1 MKHLYPKHLISS
13 GLMLI
18 TTITFLQPA
27 AAQCPAGSISNTAGN
42 YNNGQT
48 VCISTNFSG
57 NIKITNGA
65 KMVIVSGG
73 NYTGNIDGNQGSTIE
88 VKAGGTFNPGTANNL
103 ASVITVA
110 KNGTAILSNA
120 GFSNGFGVTN
130 SGSFTWGSFNQNQ
143 AITVSNTS
151 CGTMTFSQDINLQN
165 GTTLNN
171 SGTMTMQGLNT
182 NSGTTIDNRGRLT
195 VNGNINFA
203 GLLKNQWQAVFKGST
218 NNFNNG
224 DSIINLYTLVFR
236 NAIQGSFRMRN
247 DGLFWVGGSFQYNG
261 GAIQMNRTNA
271 QVRVSGALSN
281 NGTMR
286 GNGKIYI
293 AGSFSNGGG
302 TLTGK
307 SGAERLFISQS
318 VPNGSATNVQVNNGM
333 AAEDTATYAGGAGN
347 PDVSCAMLLPMVV
360 SSLKGTYDGSVINL
374 SWATTSEIN
383 GKQFMVEYSTDG
395 LNFTTAGAVAA
406 KGNSTERVNY
416 QYQFTKVNSATLY
429 FRLMMV
435 DVDGRTEYS
444 NTILVKTVG
453 SQKITAGV
461 YPNPFAEKLE
471 VTTTLTKSLPVNVR
485 LLDMNG
491 RLVKSQVY
499 SGQSGFNK
507 WTLTGL
513 NELNKGLYIIEVT
526 AGEERWMQKIIK

>member
-1 MKHLYPKHLISS
+1 
-13 GLMLI
+13 
-18 TTITFLQPA
+18 
-27 AAQCPAGSISNTAGN
+27 
-42 YNNGQT
+42 NNGQT

-65 KMVIVSGG
+65 KMVIISGG
-73 NYTGNIDGNQGSTIE
+73 NFTGNIDGNQGSLIQ
-88 VKAGGTFNPGTANNL
+88 VKAGGIFNPGTANNL
-103 ASVITVA
+103 ASTILID
-110 KNGTAILSNA
+110 KNGTATLSNA

-143 AITVSNTS
+143 AITVTNTS

-165 GTTLNN
+165 GSTLNN
-171 SGTMTMQGLNT
+171 SGNMIMQGLNA

-203 GLLKNQWQAVFKGST
+203 GLLRNQWQAIFKGST

-224 DSIINLYTLVFR
+224 DSIINLYTLTFK
-236 NAIQGSFRMRN
+236 NAIQGSFKMRN
-247 DGLFWVGGSFQYNG
+247 EGLFWVGGSFQYNG
-261 GAIQMNRTNA
+261 GGIQMNRTNA
-271 QVRVSGALSN
+271 QVRVSGALVN
-281 NGTMR
+281 GGTMK

-293 AGSFSNGGG
+293 AGSFSNGSG

-307 SGAERLFISQS
+307 SSAEKLLINQS
-318 VPNGSATNVQVNNGM
+318 VPNGSATNVQQNSGM

-347 PDVSCAMLLPMVV
+347 PDVSCSMLLPMVV
-360 SSLKGTYDGSVINL
+360 SALKGTYNGDVINL
-374 SWATTSEIN
+374 TWSTTSEIN

-395 LNFTTAGAVAA
+395 LSFTTAGTVAA
-406 KGNSTERVNY
+406 KGNSTEKVNY
-416 QYQFTKVNSATLY
+416 QYQFSKVNSATLY

-453 SQKITAGV
+453 AQKITAGV

-513 NELNKGLYIIEVT
+513 SELNKGLYIIEVM